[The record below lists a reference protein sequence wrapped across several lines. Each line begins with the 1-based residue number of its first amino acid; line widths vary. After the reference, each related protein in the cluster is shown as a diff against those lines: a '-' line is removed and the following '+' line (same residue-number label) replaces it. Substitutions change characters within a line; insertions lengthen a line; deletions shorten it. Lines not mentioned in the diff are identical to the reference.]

1 LEKQINITEKNLI
14 RELKN
19 GSSRA
24 FDKIYQMYS
33 KRLYAYSVQFT
44 KSSEEAEEIIQDVF
58 VKLWQNRANIRQ
70 EETLRSL
77 LFIMAKH
84 HLINAYHS
92 KVNHPV
98 YEEYVNHLDVL
109 MVDNAHY
116 QIEYDEFVL
125 KFSKEL
131 KKLPPTQQKVIT
143 LSRFEQLTN
152 KEVAEKLMISEQ
164 TVKNQLSIGLKALRE
179 KLVVL
184 LIFLSLFLFK

>member
-98 YEEYVNHLDVL
+98 Y
-109 MVDNAHY
+109 
-116 QIEYDEFVL
+116 
-125 KFSKEL
+125 
-131 KKLPPTQQKVIT
+131 
-143 LSRFEQLTN
+143 
-152 KEVAEKLMISEQ
+152 
-164 TVKNQLSIGLKALRE
+164 
-179 KLVVL
+179 
-184 LIFLSLFLFK
+184 

>member
-1 LEKQINITEKNLI
+1 
-14 RELKN
+14 
-19 GSSRA
+19 
-24 FDKIYQMYS
+24 MYS

>member
-1 LEKQINITEKNLI
+1 
-14 RELKN
+14 
-19 GSSRA
+19 
-24 FDKIYQMYS
+24 
-33 KRLYAYSVQFT
+33 
-44 KSSEEAEEIIQDVF
+44 
-58 VKLWQNRANIRQ
+58 
-70 EETLRSL
+70 
-77 LFIMAKH
+77 
-84 HLINAYHS
+84 
-92 KVNHPV
+92 
-98 YEEYVNHLDVL
+98 VNHLDVL